1 LKLNDRKVGWLI
13 LEKLK
18 GRGSGEL
25 ALIQK
30 VTRRRVEQLWQAYWL
45 TGLMPT
51 LKQLGR
57 LRRNRDPKEAM
68 RLVEHLTPSKNAI
81 PSQSLVY
88 PRSDKNFI
96 FFYDREA
103 HCLSPRL
110 KSGDSY
116 FYIDPLG
123 IPLLRFHLHPSQRR
137 SIGEDTT
144 ALRPLGAWL

>member
-1 LKLNDRKVGWLI
+1 LHFLISEVLLSRNHFVYEAKPLGLKLNDRKVRWFI
-13 LEKLK
+13 QEKRK
-18 GRGSGEL
+18 VRGSGEL

-30 VTRRRVEQLWQAYWL
+30 VTRRRVEELWQAYWL
-45 TGLMPT
+45 TGLMLT

-88 PRSDKNFI
+88 PRSDKNLI

-103 HCLSPRL
+103 H
-110 KSGDSY
+110 
-116 FYIDPLG
+116 
-123 IPLLRFHLHPSQRR
+123 
-137 SIGEDTT
+137 
-144 ALRPLGAWL
+144 